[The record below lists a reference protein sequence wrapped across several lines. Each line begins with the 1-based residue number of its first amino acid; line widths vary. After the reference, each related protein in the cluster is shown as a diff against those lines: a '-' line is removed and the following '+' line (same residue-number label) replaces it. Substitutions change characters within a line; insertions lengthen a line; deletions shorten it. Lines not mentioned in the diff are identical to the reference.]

1 MKKSLLFSAVLAGLM
16 LGSCSSSDDIAG
28 NNTGF
33 NETGKGYINISLN
46 LPTQGK
52 NVSRA
57 ANDVTADGNADE
69 YKVNDAALL
78 LFAGANENDAV
89 FQGAYNL
96 DGLKKTDISANA
108 QISTQLTKVQEVSS
122 VSATGNI
129 YAFVLVNKGSNIIVV
144 DTDHTITVNG
154 TAFDG
159 KFSDFSQLQ
168 VNDAFAKDNLM
179 MTNVPVVTKPGT
191 AAFDDATVLAD
202 VTRSIFKTEAE
213 AKANP
218 AADVFVERVA
228 SKVTL
233 GMTGTGTSTET
244 LSADGA
250 TAKNFK
256 YTLEGWNLAN
266 VNKSSY
272 LVRQYDNSWN
282 SLTSDGSDFLTGADK
297 SAFTANPYRFA
308 GINLIKT
315 NVSSDPADNKYRTY
329 WGKDINYNTVDAPF
343 ASEPTVGDANLTLTK
358 DASTYCYE
366 NTFDVAHQDVRNTTC
381 AIVKMKI
388 TPDSYTGTGGTFYT
402 INGGKDVVY
411 SLASAKTKVGNQF
424 LAENTESSLKTKY
437 FSTISE
443 AGKITV
449 SDVEFSDKAG
459 AVTFNKLVLTFT
471 PSATG
476 GTATNADV
484 TDAAV
489 LTALANNIKVVEYKG
504 GYSYYNILIKHFGD
518 ELTPWNPSTKTSGL
532 SYPDHNKDANWLG
545 RYGVLRN
552 NWYDLDITD
561 VSRLGAATPE
571 ELDVKKD
578 PTPDDNLKSYISVK
592 INVLSW
598 AKRTQK
604 AILGQ

>member
-28 NNTGF
+28 SNTGF

-57 ANDVTADGNADE
+57 ANDVTADGVADE

-96 DGLKKTDISANA
+96 DGLKKNNIENNV
-108 QISTQLTKVQEVSS
+108 QISTQLTKVQEISS
-122 VSATGNI
+122 ISASGNI
-129 YAFVLVNKGSNIIVV
+129 YAFVLVNKGSNIVV
-144 DTDHTITVNG
+144 GPDHSITVNG
-154 TAFDG
+154 IPFTD
-159 KFSDFSQLQ
+159 KFSDFSQLK
-168 VNDAFAKDNLM
+168 VDGDFVKDNLM

-191 AAFDDATVLAD
+191 APFDNATVLAD
-202 VTRSIFKTEAE
+202 VTKSIFKTEAE

-233 GMTGTGTSTET
+233 GMTGSGTSTET

-250 TAKNFK
+250 TAKNFE
-256 YTLEGWNLAN
+256 YTLVGWNLAN

-272 LVRQYDNSWN
+272 LVRQYDNAWN
-282 SLTSDGSDFLTGADK
+282 NLTSNGADFLSGADK
-297 SAFTANPYRFA
+297 TAWTANQYRFA

-315 NVSSDPADNKYRTY
+315 NVSSDPAANKYRTY
-329 WGKDINYNTVDAPF
+329 WGKDINYDTDAPF
-343 ASEPTVGDANLTLTK
+343 ASDPTVGDANLTLGKNAT
-358 DASTYCYE
+358 TYCYE
-366 NTFDVAHQDVRNTTC
+366 NTFDVDHQNVCNTTT

-388 TPDSYTGTGGTFYT
+388 TPDSYTGGTTFYT

-411 SLASAKTKVGNQF
+411 SLENAKTKVGNQF

-437 FSTISE
+437 FSTVSE
-443 AGKITV
+443 DGKITV
-449 SDVEFSDKAG
+449 SDVDFSDNAG
-459 AVTFNKLVLTFT
+459 KVTFNKLVLTFT
-471 PSATG
+471 PTATG
-476 GTATNADV
+476 SAPTTADV
-484 TDAAV
+484 TDATV

-532 SYPDHNKDANWLG
+532 SYPDSNKDANWLG

-552 NWYDLDITD
+552 NWYDLDITG

>member
-28 NNTGF
+28 SNTGF

-57 ANDVTADGNADE
+57 ANDVTADGVAEE

-96 DGLKKTDISANA
+96 DGLKKNNIENNV
-108 QISTQLTKVQEVSS
+108 QISTQLTKVQEISS
-122 VSATGNI
+122 ISASGNI
-129 YAFVLVNKGSNIIVV
+129 YAFVLVNKGSNINVG
-144 DTDHTITVNG
+144 TDHTITVNSIPFTG
-154 TAFDG
+154 NFSAFSKLKVKG
-159 KFSDFSQLQ
+159 DF
-168 VNDAFAKDNLM
+168 VKDNLM

-202 VTRSIFKTEAE
+202 VTTSIFKTEAE

-233 GMTGTGTSTET
+233 GMTGSGTSTET

-250 TAKNFK
+250 TAKNFE
-256 YTLEGWNLAN
+256 YTLVGWNLAN

-272 LVRQYDNSWN
+272 LVRQYDNAWN
-282 SLTSDGSDFLTGADK
+282 NLTSNGADFLSGADK
-297 SAFTANPYRFA
+297 SAFDANPYRFA

-315 NVSSDPADNKYRTY
+315 NVSSDPAANKYRTY
-329 WGKDINYNTVDAPF
+329 WGKDINYDTDAPF
-343 ASEPTVGDANLTLTK
+343 ASDPTVGDANLTLGKNAT
-358 DASTYCYE
+358 TYCYE
-366 NTFDVAHQDVRNTTC
+366 NTFDVDHQNVCNTTT

-388 TPDSYTGTGGTFYT
+388 TPDSYTGGTTFYT

-411 SLASAKTKVGNQF
+411 SLENAKTKVGNQF

-437 FSTISE
+437 FSTVSE
-443 AGKITV
+443 DGKITV
-449 SDVEFSDKAG
+449 SDVDFSDNAG

-471 PSATG
+471 PTAG
-476 GTATNADV
+476 GTATTKDV

-489 LTALANNIKVVEYKG
+489 LTSLANNIKVVEYKG

-518 ELTPWNPSTKTSGL
+518 ELTPWNPSTKTSGI
-532 SYPDHNKDANWLG
+532 SYPTPNEANWLG

-552 NWYDLDITD
+552 NWYDLDITG
-561 VSRLGAATPE
+561 VSRLGAATPD

>member
-57 ANDVTADGNADE
+57 ANDDTADGVADE

-96 DGLKKTDISANA
+96 DGLKKTDISTNV
-108 QISTQLTKVQEVSS
+108 QISTQLTKVQEISS
-122 VSATGNI
+122 VSATGKI
-129 YAFVLVNKGSNIIVV
+129 YAFVLVNKGSNIVV
-144 DTDHTITVNG
+144 GPDHTITVKS
-154 TAFDG
+154 TAFNG
-159 KFSDFSQLQ
+159 KFSDFSQLK
-168 VNDAFAKDNLM
+168 VDGAFVKDNLM
-179 MTNVPVVTKPGT
+179 MTNVPVVTKPGST
-191 AAFDDATVLAD
+191 AFDDATVLTD
-202 VTRSIFKTEAE
+202 VTSSIFKTEAE

-282 SLTSDGSDFLTGADK
+282 SLKSDGSDFLTGAVK
-297 SAFTANPYRFA
+297 SAFDANPYRFA
-308 GINLIKT
+308 GINMIKT
-315 NVSSDPADNKYRTY
+315 NKSSDPAANKYRTY
-329 WGKDINYNTVDAPF
+329 WGKDINYTDEAPF
-343 ASEPTVGDANLTLTK
+343 ASEATVGDAALSLGK
-358 DASTYCYE
+358 DETTYCYE

-388 TPDSYTGTGGTFYT
+388 TPDSYTDGTFYT

-411 SLASAKTKVGNQF
+411 SLANAKTKVGNQF
-424 LAENTESSLKTKY
+424 LAENTESSLKTTY
-437 FSTISE
+437 FHTVTE
-443 AGKITV
+443 AGNITV
-449 SDVEFSDKAG
+449 SDVEFSDEAG
-459 AVTFNKLVLTFT
+459 AVKFNKLVLTFT
-471 PSATG
+471 PTAG
-476 GTATNADV
+476 GTATTADV

-518 ELTPWNPSTKTSGL
+518 ELTPWNPSTKTSGI
-532 SYPDHNKDANWLG
+532 SYPTPNEANWLG

-552 NWYDLDITD
+552 NWYDLDITG

>member
-1 MKKSLLFSAVLAGLM
+1 MKKTLLFSVALAGLM
-16 LGSCSSSDDIAG
+16 LGSCSSSDDLNGGG

-52 NVSRA
+52 NVVSRA
-57 ANDVTADGNADE
+57 ANDITADGDAKE
-69 YKVNDAALL
+69 YNVQDAALL
-78 LFAGANENDAV
+78 LFAGTNENDAV

-96 DGLKKTDISANA
+96 DGLKKTDIDANV
-108 QISTQLTKVQEVSS
+108 QISTQLTKVQEISS

-129 YAFVLVNKGSNIIVV
+129 YAFVLVNKGSNIVV
-144 DTDHTITVNG
+144 GTDHSITVNG
-154 TAFDG
+154 SAFNG
-159 KFSDFSQLQ
+159 KFSAFSQLK

-202 VTRSIFKTEAE
+202 VTTSIFKTEAE

-218 AADVFVERVA
+218 AADIFVERVA

-233 GMTGTGTSTET
+233 GQTGSGTSIET
-244 LSADGA
+244 LSADG
-250 TAKNFK
+250 TPAKNFK

-272 LVRQYDNSWN
+272 LVRQYDNSWKD
-282 SLTSDGSDFLTGADK
+282 LKSDGTDFLTGADK
-297 SAFTANPYRFA
+297 SAFDANPYRFA
-308 GINLIKT
+308 GIKLIKT
-315 NVSSDPADNKYRTY
+315 NVSSNPAANKYRTY
-329 WGKDINYNTVDAPF
+329 WGKDINYTNDAPF
-343 ASEPTVGDANLTLTK
+343 ASDATVGDADLTLGK

-366 NTFDVAHQDVRNTTC
+366 NTFDVAHQNVCNTTT

-388 TPDSYTGTGGTFYT
+388 TPDSYTDGTTFYT

-411 SLASAKTKVGNQF
+411 SLANAKTKVGNQF
-424 LAENTESSLKTKY
+424 LAENTESSLKTTY
-437 FSTISE
+437 FPSVTE

-449 SDVEFSDKAG
+449 SDVDFSDNAG
-459 AVTFNKLVLTFT
+459 KVTFNKLVLTFT
-471 PSATG
+471 PTAG
-476 GTATNADV
+476 GTATTHYV
-484 TDAAV
+484 TDAAI
-489 LTALANNIKVVEYKG
+489 LTALANNIKVVEYKD

-518 ELTPWNPSTKTSGL
+518 ELTPWNPSTKTSGI
-532 SYPDHNKDANWLG
+532 SYPSSNEANWLG

-552 NWYDLDITD
+552 NWYDLDITG

-571 ELDVKKD
+571 ELDVKND

-598 AKRTQK
+598 AKRTQG

>member
-1 MKKSLLFSAVLAGLM
+1 M
-16 LGSCSSSDDIAG
+16 LGSCSSSDDLNGGG

-57 ANDVTADGNADE
+57 ANDVTADGDVKE
-69 YKVNDAALL
+69 YNVKDAALL
-78 LFAGANENDAV
+78 LFAGANEKDAV

-96 DGLKKTDISANA
+96 DGLKKDISANA
-108 QISTQLTKVQEVSS
+108 QISTQLTKVQEISS
-122 VSATGNI
+122 ISAPGKI
-129 YAFVLVNKGSNIIVV
+129 YAFVLVNKGAKINVGI
-144 DTDHTITVNG
+144 DHTITVNG
-154 TAFDG
+154 TAFNG
-159 KFSDFSQLQ
+159 KFSDFSQLK
-168 VNDAFAKDNLM
+168 VDGAFAKDNLM

-202 VTRSIFKTEAE
+202 VTTSIFKTEAE

-233 GMTGTGTSTET
+233 GMTGSGTSTET
-244 LSADGA
+244 LSADGTA
-250 TAKNFK
+250 AKNFK

-272 LVRQYDNSWN
+272 LVRQYDNTWN
-282 SLTSDGSDFLTGADK
+282 NLTSDGLDFLTGADK
-297 SAFTANPYRFA
+297 SAFAANPYRFA

-315 NVSSDPADNKYRTY
+315 NVSSNPAANKYRTY
-329 WGKDINYNTVDAPF
+329 WGKDINYTNDAPF
-343 ASEPTVGDANLTLTK
+343 ASDATVGDADLTLGK
-358 DASTYCYE
+358 DATTYCYE
-366 NTFDVAHQDVRNTTC
+366 NTFDVAHQKVYNTTT

-388 TPDSYTGTGGTFYT
+388 TPDPSTGGTFYT

-411 SLASAKTKVGNQF
+411 SLANAKTKVGNQF
-424 LAENTESSLKTKY
+424 LAENTESFLKTTY
-437 FSTISE
+437 FHSVTE

-449 SDVEFSDKAG
+449 SDVDFSDNAG
-459 AVTFNKLVLTFT
+459 KVTFNKLVLTFT
-471 PSATG
+471 PTAG
-476 GTATNADV
+476 GTATTADV

-489 LTALANNIKVVEYKG
+489 LTALANNIKVVEYKD

-518 ELTPWNPSTKTSGL
+518 ELTPWNPSTKASGI
-532 SYPDHNKDANWLG
+532 SYPAPDEANWLG

-571 ELDVKKD
+571 ELDVKND

>member
-1 MKKSLLFSAVLAGLM
+1 M
-16 LGSCSSSDDIAG
+16 LGSCSSSDDLNGGG

-57 ANDVTADGNADE
+57 ANDVTADGDVKE
-69 YKVNDAALL
+69 YNVKDAALL

-96 DGLKKTDISANA
+96 DGLKKDISANA
-108 QISTQLTKVQEVSS
+108 QISTQLTKVQEISS
-122 VSATGNI
+122 ISAPGKI
-129 YAFVLVNKGSNIIVV
+129 YAFVLVNKGANINVGI
-144 DTDHTITVNG
+144 DHTITVNG
-154 TAFDG
+154 TAFNG
-159 KFSDFSQLQ
+159 KFSDFSQLK
-168 VNDAFAKDNLM
+168 VDGAFAKDNLM

-202 VTRSIFKTEAE
+202 VTTSIFKTEAE

-233 GMTGTGTSTET
+233 GMTGSGTSTET
-244 LSADGA
+244 LSADGTA
-250 TAKNFK
+250 AKNFK

-272 LVRQYDNSWN
+272 LVRQYDNTWN
-282 SLTSDGSDFLTGADK
+282 NLTSDGHDFLTGADK
-297 SAFTANPYRFA
+297 SAFAANPYRFA

-315 NVSSDPADNKYRTY
+315 NVSSNPAANKYRTY
-329 WGKDINYNTVDAPF
+329 WGKDINYTNDAPF
-343 ASEPTVGDANLTLTK
+343 ASDATVGDADLTLGK
-358 DASTYCYE
+358 DATTYCYE
-366 NTFDVAHQDVRNTTC
+366 NTFDVAHQKVYNTTT

-388 TPDSYTGTGGTFYT
+388 TPESYTGGTFYT

-411 SLASAKTKVGNQF
+411 SLANAKIKVGNQF
-424 LAENTESSLKTKY
+424 LAENTESFLKTTY
-437 FSTISE
+437 FPTVTE
-443 AGKITV
+443 AGKISV
-449 SDVEFSDKAG
+449 SDVAFSDEAG
-459 AVTFNKLVLTFT
+459 AVTFTKLVLTFT
-471 PSATG
+471 PDATG
-476 GTATNADV
+476 GTTSTADV
-484 TDAAV
+484 IDAAV

-518 ELTPWNPSTKTSGL
+518 ELAPWNPSTKTTGV
-532 SYPDHNKDANWLG
+532 SYPAPNEANWLG

-552 NWYDLDITD
+552 NWYDLDITG
-561 VSRLGAATPE
+561 VSRLGAATPD
-571 ELDVKKD
+571 ELDVKND

>member
-1 MKKSLLFSAVLAGLM
+1 M
-16 LGSCSSSDDIAG
+16 LGSCSSSDDLNGGG

-46 LPTQGK
+46 LPTQSK

-57 ANDVTADGNADE
+57 ANDVTADGDAKE
-69 YKVNDAALL
+69 YNVKDAALL

-96 DGLKKTDISANA
+96 DGLKKTDIDANV
-108 QISTQLTKVQEVSS
+108 QISTQLTKVQEISS
-122 VSATGNI
+122 ISAPGKI
-129 YAFVLVNKGSNIIVV
+129 YAFVLVNKGANINVGI
-144 DTDHTITVNG
+144 DHTITVNG
-154 TAFDG
+154 TAFNG
-159 KFSDFSQLQ
+159 KFSDFSQLK
-168 VNDAFAKDNLM
+168 VDGAFAKDNLM

-202 VTRSIFKTEAE
+202 VTTSIFKTEAE

-233 GMTGTGTSTET
+233 GMTGSGTSTET
-244 LSADGA
+244 LSADGTA
-250 TAKNFK
+250 AKNFK

-272 LVRQYDNSWN
+272 LVRQYDNTWN
-282 SLTSDGSDFLTGADK
+282 NLTSDGLDFLTGADK
-297 SAFTANPYRFA
+297 SAFAANPYRFA

-315 NVSSDPADNKYRTY
+315 NVSSNPAANKYRTY
-329 WGKDINYNTVDAPF
+329 WGKDINYTNDAPF
-343 ASEPTVGDANLTLTK
+343 ASDATVGDADLTLGK
-358 DASTYCYE
+358 DATTYCYE
-366 NTFDVAHQDVRNTTC
+366 NTFDVAHQKVYNTTT

-388 TPDSYTGTGGTFYT
+388 TPDPSTGGTFYT

-411 SLASAKTKVGNQF
+411 SLANAKTKVGNQF
-424 LAENTESSLKTKY
+424 LAEKTESFLKTTY
-437 FSTISE
+437 FPSVTE

-449 SDVEFSDKAG
+449 SDVDFSDNAG
-459 AVTFNKLVLTFT
+459 KVTFNKLVLTFT
-471 PSATG
+471 PTAGGAAT
-476 GTATNADV
+476 TYDV

-518 ELTPWNPSTKTSGL
+518 ELTPWNPSTKTSGI
-532 SYPDHNKDANWLG
+532 SYPSSNEANWLG

-552 NWYDLDITD
+552 NWYDLDITG

-571 ELDVKKD
+571 ELDVKND

-598 AKRTQK
+598 AKRTQG

>member
-57 ANDVTADGNADE
+57 ANDVTADGVADE

-96 DGLKKTDISANA
+96 DGLKKTDIDANV
-108 QISTQLTKVQEVSS
+108 QISTQLTKVQEISS

-129 YAFVLVNKGSNIIVV
+129 YAFVLVNKGSNIVV
-144 DTDHTITVNG
+144 GTDHTITVNG
-154 TAFDG
+154 TAFNG
-159 KFSDFSQLQ
+159 KFSDFSQLK
-168 VNDAFAKDNLM
+168 VDGVFAKDNLM
-179 MTNVPVVTKPGT
+179 MTNVPVVTKPGST
-191 AAFDDATVLAD
+191 AFDDATVLTD
-202 VTRSIFKTEAE
+202 VTSSIFKTEAE

-233 GMTGTGTSTET
+233 GMSGSGTSTET

-282 SLTSDGSDFLTGADK
+282 SLKSDGSDFLTGAVK
-297 SAFTANPYRFA
+297 SAFNANPYRFA

-343 ASEPTVGDANLTLTK
+343 ASDPTVGDADLTLGK
-358 DASTYCYE
+358 DKTTYCYE
-366 NTFDVAHQDVRNTTC
+366 NTFDVKHQDVRNTTT

-388 TPDSYTGTGGTFYT
+388 TPDSYAGTSGTFYT

-411 SLASAKTKVGNQF
+411 SLTTAKTKVGNQF
-424 LAENTESSLKTKY
+424 LAENTESSLKTTY
-437 FSTISE
+437 FPTVTE

-449 SDVEFSDKAG
+449 SDVEFSDEAG

-471 PSATG
+471 PTAG
-476 GTATNADV
+476 GTATPANV

-532 SYPDHNKDANWLG
+532 SYPDPNKDANWLG

-552 NWYDLDITD
+552 NWYDLDITG

-571 ELDVKKD
+571 ELDVKND

-598 AKRTQK
+598 AKRTQG

>member
-1 MKKSLLFSAVLAGLM
+1 M
-16 LGSCSSSDDIAG
+16 LGSCSSSDDLNGGG

-46 LPTQGK
+46 LPTQSK

-57 ANDVTADGNADE
+57 ANDVTADGDVKE
-69 YKVNDAALL
+69 YNVKDAALL

-96 DGLKKTDISANA
+96 DGLKKTDIDANV
-108 QISTQLTKVQEVSS
+108 QISTQLTKVQEISS
-122 VSATGNI
+122 ISAPGKI
-129 YAFVLVNKGSNIIVV
+129 YAFVLVNKGANINVGI
-144 DTDHTITVNG
+144 DHTITVNG
-154 TAFDG
+154 TAFNG
-159 KFSDFSQLQ
+159 KFSDFSQLK
-168 VNDAFAKDNLM
+168 VDGAFAKDNLM
-179 MTNVPVVTKPGT
+179 MTNVPVVTKPGK
-191 AAFDDATVLAD
+191 APFDDATVLAD
-202 VTRSIFKTEAE
+202 VTKSIFKTEAE

-233 GMTGTGTSTET
+233 GMTGSGTSTET
-244 LSADGA
+244 LSADGTA
-250 TAKNFK
+250 AKNFK

-272 LVRQYDNSWN
+272 LVRQYDNTWN
-282 SLTSDGSDFLTGADK
+282 NLTSDGLDFLTGADK
-297 SAFTANPYRFA
+297 SAFAANPYRFA

-315 NVSSDPADNKYRTY
+315 NVSSNPAANKYRTY
-329 WGKDINYNTVDAPF
+329 WGKDINYTNDAPF
-343 ASEPTVGDANLTLTK
+343 ASDATVGDADLTLGK
-358 DASTYCYE
+358 DATTYCYE
-366 NTFDVAHQDVRNTTC
+366 NTFDVAHQKVYNTTT

-388 TPDSYTGTGGTFYT
+388 TPDSYTGGTFYT

-411 SLASAKTKVGNQF
+411 SLANAKTKVGNQF
-424 LAENTESSLKTKY
+424 LAENTESFLKTTY
-437 FSTISE
+437 FPTVTE
-443 AGKITV
+443 AGKISV
-449 SDVEFSDKAG
+449 SNVEFSDEAG
-459 AVTFNKLVLTFT
+459 AVTFTKLVLTFT
-471 PSATG
+471 PTAG
-476 GTATNADV
+476 GTATTYDV

-518 ELTPWNPSTKTSGL
+518 ELTPWNPSTKTSGI
-532 SYPDHNKDANWLG
+532 SYPTPDEANWLG

-552 NWYDLDITD
+552 NWYDLDITG

-571 ELDVKKD
+571 ELDVKND

>member
-28 NNTGF
+28 SNTGF

-57 ANDVTADGNADE
+57 ANDVTADGVADE

-96 DGLKKTDISANA
+96 DGLKKTDINTNA
-108 QISTQLTKVQEVSS
+108 QISTQLTKVQEISS
-122 VSATGNI
+122 VSATGKI
-129 YAFVLVNKGSNIIVV
+129 YAFVLVNKGSNIVV
-144 DTDHTITVNG
+144 GTDHTITVNRIPF
-154 TAFDG
+154 TD
-159 KFSDFSQLQ
+159 KFSDFSQLKVDGAF
-168 VNDAFAKDNLM
+168 VNDNLM

-191 AAFDDATVLAD
+191 AAFDNATVLTD

-250 TAKNFK
+250 EAKNFN
-256 YTLEGWNLAN
+256 YSLEGWNLAN

-272 LVRQYDNSWN
+272 LVRQYDNAWN
-282 SLTSDGSDFLTGADK
+282 NLTSDGADFLSGADQT
-297 SAFTANPYRFA
+297 AWTANPYRFA

-315 NVSSDPADNKYRTY
+315 NVSSDPAANKYRTY
-329 WGKDINYNTVDAPF
+329 WGKDINYNTGDAPF
-343 ASEPTVGDANLTLTK
+343 ALDATVGDADLTLEK
-358 DASTYCYE
+358 DATTYCYE
-366 NTFDVAHQDVRNTTC
+366 NTFDVDHQKVCNTTT

-388 TPDSYTGTGGTFYT
+388 TPDSYTGGTTFYT

-411 SLASAKTKVGNQF
+411 SLANAKTKVGNQF

-437 FSTISE
+437 FSNVSE
-443 AGKITV
+443 DGKITV
-449 SDVEFSDKAG
+449 SDVDFSDNAG
-459 AVTFNKLVLTFT
+459 KVNFNKLVLTFT
-471 PSATG
+471 PTATG
-476 GTATNADV
+476 STPTTADV
-484 TDAAV
+484 TDATV

-532 SYPDHNKDANWLG
+532 SYPTPNEANWLG

-571 ELDVKKD
+571 ELDVKND

-598 AKRTQK
+598 AKRTQST
-604 AILGQ
+604 ILGK

>member
-1 MKKSLLFSAVLAGLM
+1 M
-16 LGSCSSSDDIAG
+16 LGSCSSSDDLNGGG

-57 ANDVTADGNADE
+57 ANDVTADGDVDE
-69 YKVNDAALL
+69 YNVKDAALL

-96 DGLKKTDISANA
+96 EGLKKDISANA
-108 QISTQLTKVQEVSS
+108 QISTQLTKVQEISS
-122 VSATGNI
+122 ISASGKI
-129 YAFVLVNKGSNIIVV
+129 YAFVLVNKGTKIIVG
-144 DTDHTITVNG
+144 TDHTITVNG
-154 TAFDG
+154 IAFSG
-159 KFSDFSQLQ
+159 KFSDFSKLK
-168 VNDAFAKDNLM
+168 VNGAFVKDNLM

-202 VTRSIFKTEAE
+202 VTTSIFKTEAE

-218 AADVFVERVA
+218 AADIFVERVA

-233 GMTGTGTSTET
+233 GQTGSGTSIET
-244 LSADGA
+244 LSADG
-250 TAKNFK
+250 TPAKNFK

-272 LVRQYDNSWN
+272 LVRQYDNSWKD
-282 SLTSDGSDFLTGADK
+282 LKSDGTDFLTGADK
-297 SAFTANPYRFA
+297 SAFDANPYRFA
-308 GINLIKT
+308 GIKLIKT
-315 NVSSDPADNKYRTY
+315 NVSSNPAANKYRTY
-329 WGKDINYNTVDAPF
+329 WGKDINYTNDAPF
-343 ASEPTVGDANLTLTK
+343 ASDATVGDADLTLGK

-366 NTFDVAHQDVRNTTC
+366 NTFDVAHQNVCNTTT

-388 TPDSYTGTGGTFYT
+388 TPDSYTDGTTFYT

-411 SLASAKTKVGNQF
+411 SLANAKTKVGNQF
-424 LAENTESSLKTKY
+424 LAENTESSLKTTY
-437 FSTISE
+437 FPSVTE

-449 SDVEFSDKAG
+449 SDVDFSDNAG
-459 AVTFNKLVLTFT
+459 KVTFNKLVLTFT
-471 PSATG
+471 PTAG
-476 GTATNADV
+476 GTATTHDV
-484 TDAAV
+484 TDAAI
-489 LTALANNIKVVEYKG
+489 LTALANNIKVVEYKD

-518 ELTPWNPSTKTSGL
+518 ELTPWNPSTKTSGI
-532 SYPDHNKDANWLG
+532 SYPSSNEANWLG

-552 NWYDLDITD
+552 NWYDLDITG

-571 ELDVKKD
+571 ELDVKND

-598 AKRTQK
+598 AKRTQG

>member
-28 NNTGF
+28 SNTGF

-57 ANDVTADGNADE
+57 ANDDTADGVADE

-89 FQGAYNL
+89 FQGAYDLN
-96 DGLKKTDISANA
+96 GFKKNDINNNV
-108 QISTQLTKVQEVSS
+108 QISTQLTKVQEISS
-122 VSATGNI
+122 ISASGNI
-129 YAFVLVNKGSNIIVV
+129 YAFVLVNKGSNFSVG
-144 DTDHTITVNG
+144 TDHTIKVNG
-154 TAFDG
+154 SSFTG
-159 KFSDFSQLQ
+159 NFSDFSKLE
-168 VNDAFAKDNLM
+168 VDGAFVKDNLM

-191 AAFDDATVLAD
+191 APFDNATVLAD
-202 VTRSIFKTEAE
+202 VTKSIFKTEAE

-218 AADVFVERVA
+218 AADIFVERVA

-233 GMTGTGTSTET
+233 GMTGSGTSTET

-272 LVRQYDNSWN
+272 LVRQYDNSWKD
-282 SLTSDGSDFLTGADK
+282 LKSDGYDFLTGADK
-297 SAFTANPYRFA
+297 SAFAANPYRFA

-315 NVSSDPADNKYRTY
+315 TVSSDPAANKYRTY
-329 WGKDINYNTVDAPF
+329 WGKDINYNTVEAPF
-343 ASEPTVGDANLTLTK
+343 ATDPTVGDEDLTLGK

-388 TPDSYTGTGGTFYT
+388 TPDSYSGTTFYI
-402 INGGKDVVY
+402 INGSKDVVY
-411 SLASAKTKVGNQF
+411 SLVSAKTKVGNQF

-437 FSTISE
+437 FSTVSE
-443 AGKITV
+443 DGKITV
-449 SDVEFSDKAG
+449 SDVDFSDNAG
-459 AVTFNKLVLTFT
+459 KVTFNKLVLTFT
-471 PSATG
+471 PTATG
-476 GTATNADV
+476 GTTSTADV

-489 LTALANNIKVVEYKG
+489 LTALANNIKVVEYKD

-518 ELTPWNPSTKTSGL
+518 ELTPWNPSTKTSGI
-532 SYPDHNKDANWLG
+532 SYPTPNEANWLG

-552 NWYDLDITD
+552 NWYDLDITG

>member
-57 ANDVTADGNADE
+57 ANDDTADGVADE

-96 DGLKKTDISANA
+96 DGLKKNAIDANE
-108 QISTQLTKVQEVSS
+108 QISTQLTKVQEISS

-129 YAFVLVNKGSNIIVV
+129 YAFVLVNKGSNIVV
-144 DTDHTITVNG
+144 GPDHSITVNG
-154 TAFDG
+154 IPFTD
-159 KFSDFSQLQ
+159 KFSAFSQLK
-168 VNDAFAKDNLM
+168 VGGAFDKDNLM
-179 MTNVPVVTKPGT
+179 MTNVPVVTKPGS
-191 AAFDDATVLAD
+191 AVFDDATVLAD
-202 VTRSIFKTEAE
+202 VTTSIFKTEAE

-218 AADVFVERVA
+218 AADIFVERVA

-233 GMTGTGTSTET
+233 GMTGSGTSTET
-244 LSADGA
+244 LSTDGA
-250 TAKNFK
+250 TAENFK

-272 LVRQYDNSWN
+272 LVRQYDNSWKD
-282 SLTSDGSDFLTGADK
+282 LKSDGYDFLTGADK
-297 SAFTANPYRFA
+297 SAFDANPYRFA

-315 NVSSDPADNKYRTY
+315 NVSSDPAANKYRTY
-329 WGKDINYNTVDAPF
+329 WGKDINYTDEAPF
-343 ASEPTVGDANLTLTK
+343 ATDPTVGDGDLTLGK

-366 NTFDVAHQDVRNTTC
+366 NTFDVAHQDVRNTTT

-388 TPDSYTGTGGTFYT
+388 TPDSYTGGTFYT

-411 SLASAKTKVGNQF
+411 SLAVAKTKVGNQF
-424 LAENTESSLKTKY
+424 LAEKTESFLKTTY
-437 FSTISE
+437 FPTVTE

-449 SDVEFSDKAG
+449 SDVDFSDNAG
-459 AVTFNKLVLTFT
+459 KVTFNKLVLTFT
-471 PSATG
+471 PTATG
-476 GTATNADV
+476 SAPTTADV
-484 TDAAV
+484 TDATV

-518 ELTPWNPSTKTSGL
+518 ELTPWNPSTKTSGI
-532 SYPDHNKDANWLG
+532 SYPTPNEANWLG

-552 NWYDLDITD
+552 NWYDLDITG
-561 VSRLGAATPE
+561 VSRLGAATPD

>member
-1 MKKSLLFSAVLAGLM
+1 M
-16 LGSCSSSDDIAG
+16 LGSCSSSDDLNGGG

-46 LPTQGK
+46 LPTQSK

-57 ANDVTADGNADE
+57 ANDVTADGDVKE
-69 YKVNDAALL
+69 YNVKDAALL
-78 LFAGANENDAV
+78 LFAGTTEKDAV

-96 DGLKKTDISANA
+96 DGLKKDISADA
-108 QISTQLTKVQEVSS
+108 QISTQLTKVQEISS
-122 VSATGNI
+122 ISAPGKI
-129 YAFVLVNKGSNIIVV
+129 YAFVLVNKGANINVGI
-144 DTDHTITVNG
+144 DHTITVNG
-154 TAFDG
+154 TAFNG
-159 KFSDFSQLQ
+159 KFSDFSQLK
-168 VNDAFAKDNLM
+168 VDGAFAKDNLM

-202 VTRSIFKTEAE
+202 VTTSIFKTEAE

-233 GMTGTGTSTET
+233 GMTGPGISTET
-244 LSADGA
+244 LSADGTA
-250 TAKNFK
+250 AKNFK

-272 LVRQYDNSWN
+272 LVRQYDNTWN
-282 SLTSDGSDFLTGADK
+282 NLKSDGLDFLTGADK
-297 SAFTANPYRFA
+297 SAFDANPYRFA

-315 NVSSDPADNKYRTY
+315 NVSSNPAANKYRTY
-329 WGKDINYNTVDAPF
+329 WGKDINYTNDAPF
-343 ASEPTVGDANLTLTK
+343 ASDATVGDADLTLGK
-358 DASTYCYE
+358 DATTYCYE
-366 NTFDVAHQDVRNTTC
+366 NTFDVAHQKVYNTTT

-388 TPDSYTGTGGTFYT
+388 TPDPSSTGGTFYT

-411 SLASAKTKVGNQF
+411 SLANAKTKVGNQF
-424 LAENTESSLKTKY
+424 LAENTESFLKTTY
-437 FSTISE
+437 FHTVTE

-449 SDVEFSDKAG
+449 SDVDFSDNAG
-459 AVTFNKLVLTFT
+459 KVTFNKLVLTFT
-471 PSATG
+471 PTAG
-476 GTATNADV
+476 GTATTAYV

-489 LTALANNIKVVEYKG
+489 LTALANNIKVVEYKD

-518 ELTPWNPSTKTSGL
+518 ELTPWNPSTKTSGI
-532 SYPDHNKDANWLG
+532 SYPTPDEANWLG

-571 ELDVKKD
+571 ELDVKND

>member
-28 NNTGF
+28 SNTGF

-57 ANDVTADGNADE
+57 ANDVTADGVADE

-96 DGLKKTDISANA
+96 DGLKKNNIENNV
-108 QISTQLTKVQEVSS
+108 QISTQLTKVQEISS
-122 VSATGNI
+122 ISASGNI
-129 YAFVLVNKGSNIIVV
+129 YAFVLVNKGSNINVG
-144 DTDHTITVNG
+144 TDHTITVNSIPFTG
-154 TAFDG
+154 NFSAFSKLKVKG
-159 KFSDFSQLQ
+159 DF
-168 VNDAFAKDNLM
+168 VKDNLM

-202 VTRSIFKTEAE
+202 VTTSIFKTEAE

-233 GMTGTGTSTET
+233 GMTGSGTSTET

-250 TAKNFK
+250 TAKNFE
-256 YTLEGWNLAN
+256 YTLVGWNLAN

-272 LVRQYDNSWN
+272 LVRQYDNAWN
-282 SLTSDGSDFLTGADK
+282 NLTSNGADFLSGADK
-297 SAFTANPYRFA
+297 SAFDANPYRFA

-315 NVSSDPADNKYRTY
+315 NVSSDPAANKYRTY
-329 WGKDINYNTVDAPF
+329 WGKDINYDTDAPF
-343 ASEPTVGDANLTLTK
+343 ASDPTVGDANLTLGKNAT
-358 DASTYCYE
+358 TYCYE
-366 NTFDVAHQDVRNTTC
+366 NTFDVDHQNVCNTTT

-388 TPDSYTGTGGTFYT
+388 TPDSYTGGTTFYT

-411 SLASAKTKVGNQF
+411 SLANAKTKVGNQF

-437 FSTISE
+437 FSTVSE
-443 AGKITV
+443 DGKITV
-449 SDVEFSDKAG
+449 SDVDFSDNAG
-459 AVTFNKLVLTFT
+459 KVNFNKLVLTFT
-471 PSATG
+471 PTATG
-476 GTATNADV
+476 STPTTADV
-484 TDAAV
+484 TDATV
-489 LTALANNIKVVEYKG
+489 LTALANNIKVIEYKG

-532 SYPDHNKDANWLG
+532 SYPTPNEANWLG

-552 NWYDLDITD
+552 NWYDLDITG
-561 VSRLGAATPE
+561 VSRLGAATPD

>member
-1 MKKSLLFSAVLAGLM
+1 MKKTLLFSVALAGLM
-16 LGSCSSSDDIAG
+16 LGSCSSSDDLNGGG

-46 LPTQGK
+46 LPTQSK

-57 ANDVTADGNADE
+57 ANDVTADGDAKE
-69 YKVNDAALL
+69 YNVEDAALL
-78 LFAGANENDAV
+78 LFAGENENDAV

-96 DGLKKTDISANA
+96 DGLKKTDIDANV
-108 QISTQLTKVQEVSS
+108 QISTQLTKVQEISS
-122 VSATGNI
+122 ISAPGKI
-129 YAFVLVNKGSNIIVV
+129 YAFVLVNKGANINV
-144 DTDHTITVNG
+144 DIDHTITVNG
-154 TAFDG
+154 TAFNG
-159 KFSDFSQLQ
+159 KFSDFSQLK
-168 VNDAFAKDNLM
+168 VDGAFAKDNLM

-202 VTRSIFKTEAE
+202 VTTSIFKTEAE

-233 GMTGTGTSTET
+233 GMTGSGTSTET
-244 LSADGA
+244 LSADGTA
-250 TAKNFK
+250 AKNFK

-272 LVRQYDNSWN
+272 LVRQYDNTWN
-282 SLTSDGSDFLTGADK
+282 NLTSDGLDFLTGADK
-297 SAFTANPYRFA
+297 SAFAANPYRFA

-315 NVSSDPADNKYRTY
+315 NVSSNPAANKYRTY
-329 WGKDINYNTVDAPF
+329 WGKDINYTNDAPF
-343 ASEPTVGDANLTLTK
+343 ASDATVGDADLTLGK
-358 DASTYCYE
+358 DATTYCYE
-366 NTFDVAHQDVRNTTC
+366 NTFDVAHQKVYNTTT

-388 TPDSYTGTGGTFYT
+388 TPDPSTGGTFYT

-411 SLASAKTKVGNQF
+411 SLANAKTKVGNQF
-424 LAENTESSLKTKY
+424 LAENTESFLKTTY
-437 FSTISE
+437 FPSVTE

-449 SDVEFSDKAG
+449 SDVDFSDNAG
-459 AVTFNKLVLTFT
+459 KVTFNKLVLTFT
-471 PSATG
+471 PTAGGAAT
-476 GTATNADV
+476 TYDV

-518 ELTPWNPSTKTSGL
+518 ELTPWNPSTKTSGI
-532 SYPDHNKDANWLG
+532 SYPTPDEANWLG

-552 NWYDLDITD
+552 NWYDLDITG

-571 ELDVKKD
+571 ELDVKND

>member
-28 NNTGF
+28 SNTGF

-57 ANDVTADGNADE
+57 ANDVTADGDVKE

-96 DGLKKTDISANA
+96 DGLKKTDINTNV
-108 QISTQLTKVQEVSS
+108 QISTQLTKVQEISS

-129 YAFVLVNKGSNIIVV
+129 YAFVLVNKGSNIVV
-144 DTDHTITVNG
+144 GTDHTITVNG
-154 TAFDG
+154 TAFNG
-159 KFSDFSQLQ
+159 KFSDFSQLKVDGAF
-168 VNDAFAKDNLM
+168 VNDNLM

-191 AAFDDATVLAD
+191 AAFDNATVLTD

-250 TAKNFK
+250 TAMNFN
-256 YTLEGWNLAN
+256 YSLEGWNLAN

-272 LVRQYDNSWN
+272 LVRQYDNAWN
-282 SLTSDGSDFLTGADK
+282 NLTSDGADFLSGADK
-297 SAFTANPYRFA
+297 TAWTANPYRFA

-315 NVSSDPADNKYRTY
+315 NVSSDPAANKYRTY

-343 ASEPTVGDANLTLTK
+343 ASDATVGDADLTLGK
-358 DASTYCYE
+358 DATTYCYE
-366 NTFDVAHQDVRNTTC
+366 NTFDVDHQNVRNTTT

-388 TPDSYTGTGGTFYT
+388 TPDSYTDGTFYT

-411 SLASAKTKVGNQF
+411 SLANAKTKVGNLF
-424 LAENTESSLKTKY
+424 LAENTESSLKATY
-437 FSTISE
+437 FPTVTE

-449 SDVEFSDKAG
+449 SDVEFSDEAG
-459 AVTFNKLVLTFT
+459 AVTFAKLVLTFT
-471 PSATG
+471 PTAG
-476 GTATNADV
+476 GTPTTADV
-484 TDAAV
+484 TDATV

-504 GYSYYNILIKHFGD
+504 GYSYYSILIKHFGD
-518 ELTPWNPSTKTSGL
+518 ELTPWNPSTKTTGI
-532 SYPDHNKDANWLG
+532 SYPTPNEANWLG

-571 ELDVKKD
+571 ELDVKND

-598 AKRTQK
+598 AKRTQST
-604 AILGQ
+604 ILGK

>member
-1 MKKSLLFSAVLAGLM
+1 MKKTLLFSVALAGLM
-16 LGSCSSSDDIAG
+16 LGSCSSSDDLNGGG

-46 LPTQGK
+46 LPTQSK

-57 ANDVTADGNADE
+57 ANDVTADGDVKE
-69 YKVNDAALL
+69 YNVKDAALL

-96 DGLKKTDISANA
+96 DGLKKTDIDANV
-108 QISTQLTKVQEVSS
+108 QISTQLTKVQEISS
-122 VSATGNI
+122 ISAPGKI
-129 YAFVLVNKGSNIIVV
+129 YAFVLVNKGANINVGI
-144 DTDHTITVNG
+144 DHTITVNG
-154 TAFDG
+154 TAFNG
-159 KFSDFSQLQ
+159 KFSDFSQLK
-168 VNDAFAKDNLM
+168 VDGAFAKDNLM
-179 MTNVPVVTKPGT
+179 MTNVPVVTKPGK
-191 AAFDDATVLAD
+191 APFDDATVLAD
-202 VTRSIFKTEAE
+202 VTKSIFKTEAE

-233 GMTGTGTSTET
+233 GMTGSGTSTET
-244 LSADGA
+244 LSADGTA
-250 TAKNFK
+250 AKNFK

-272 LVRQYDNSWN
+272 LVRQYDNTWN
-282 SLTSDGSDFLTGADK
+282 NLTSDGLDFLTGADK
-297 SAFTANPYRFA
+297 SAFAANPYRFA

-315 NVSSDPADNKYRTY
+315 NVSSNPAANKYRTY
-329 WGKDINYNTVDAPF
+329 WGKDINYTNDAPF
-343 ASEPTVGDANLTLTK
+343 ASDATVGDADLTLGK
-358 DASTYCYE
+358 DATTYCYE
-366 NTFDVAHQDVRNTTC
+366 NTFDVAHQKVYNTTT

-388 TPDSYTGTGGTFYT
+388 TPDSYTGGTFYT

-411 SLASAKTKVGNQF
+411 SLANAKTKVGNQF
-424 LAENTESSLKTKY
+424 LAENTESFLKTTY
-437 FSTISE
+437 FPTVTE
-443 AGKITV
+443 AGKISV
-449 SDVEFSDKAG
+449 SNVEFSDEAG
-459 AVTFNKLVLTFT
+459 AVTFTKLVLTFT
-471 PSATG
+471 PTAGGAAT
-476 GTATNADV
+476 TYDV

-518 ELTPWNPSTKTSGL
+518 ELTPWNPSTKTSGI
-532 SYPDHNKDANWLG
+532 SYPTPDEANWLG

-552 NWYDLDITD
+552 NWYDLDITG

-571 ELDVKKD
+571 ELDVKND

>member
-1 MKKSLLFSAVLAGLM
+1 M
-16 LGSCSSSDDIAG
+16 LGSCSSSDDLNGGG

-57 ANDVTADGNADE
+57 ANDVTADGDVKE
-69 YKVNDAALL
+69 YNVKDAALL

-96 DGLKKTDISANA
+96 DGLKKDISANA
-108 QISTQLTKVQEVSS
+108 QISTQLTKVQEISS
-122 VSATGNI
+122 ISAPGKI
-129 YAFVLVNKGSNIIVV
+129 YAFVLVNKGANINV

-154 TAFDG
+154 TVFNG
-159 KFSDFSQLQ
+159 KFSDFSQLK
-168 VNDAFAKDNLM
+168 VDGAFAKDNLM

-202 VTRSIFKTEAE
+202 VTTSIFKTEAE

-233 GMTGTGTSTET
+233 GMTGSGTSTET
-244 LSADGA
+244 LSADGTA
-250 TAKNFK
+250 AKNFK

-272 LVRQYDNSWN
+272 LVRQYDNTWN
-282 SLTSDGSDFLTGADK
+282 NLTSDGLDFLTGADK
-297 SAFTANPYRFA
+297 SAFAANPYRFA

-315 NVSSDPADNKYRTY
+315 NVSSNPAANKYRTY
-329 WGKDINYNTVDAPF
+329 WGKDINYTNDAPF
-343 ASEPTVGDANLTLTK
+343 ASDATVGDADLTLGK
-358 DASTYCYE
+358 DATTYCYE
-366 NTFDVAHQDVRNTTC
+366 NTFDVAHQKVYNTTT

-388 TPDSYTGTGGTFYT
+388 TPESYTGGTFYT

-411 SLASAKTKVGNQF
+411 SLANAKTKVGNQF
-424 LAENTESSLKTKY
+424 LAENTESFLKATY
-437 FSTISE
+437 FHTVTE

-449 SDVEFSDKAG
+449 SDVDFSDKAG
-459 AVTFNKLVLTFT
+459 AVTFAKLVLTFT
-471 PSATG
+471 PTAG
-476 GTATNADV
+476 GTPTTADV
-484 TDAAV
+484 TDATV

-518 ELTPWNPSTKTSGL
+518 ELTPWNPSTKTSGI
-532 SYPDHNKDANWLG
+532 SYPTPNEANWLG

-571 ELDVKKD
+571 ELDVKND

-598 AKRTQK
+598 AKRTQS

>member
-1 MKKSLLFSAVLAGLM
+1 M
-16 LGSCSSSDDIAG
+16 LGSCSSSDDLNGGG

-57 ANDVTADGNADE
+57 ANDVTADGDVDE
-69 YKVNDAALL
+69 YNVKDAALL
-78 LFAGANENDAV
+78 LFAGENENEAV

-96 DGLKKTDISANA
+96 DGLKKDISANK
-108 QISTQLTKVQEVSS
+108 QISTQLTKVQEISS
-122 VSATGNI
+122 ISASGKI
-129 YAFVLVNKGSNIIVV
+129 YAFVLVNKGANINVGI
-144 DTDHTITVNG
+144 DHTITVNG
-154 TAFDG
+154 IAFNG
-159 KFSDFSQLQ
+159 KFSDFSQLK
-168 VNDAFAKDNLM
+168 VDGAFAKDNLM

-202 VTRSIFKTEAE
+202 VTTSIFKTEAE

-233 GMTGTGTSTET
+233 GQTGSGTSIET
-244 LSADGA
+244 LSADG
-250 TAKNFK
+250 TPAKNFK

-272 LVRQYDNSWN
+272 LVRQYDNSWKD
-282 SLTSDGSDFLTGADK
+282 LKSDGTDFLTGADK
-297 SAFTANPYRFA
+297 SAFDANPYRFA
-308 GINLIKT
+308 GIKLIKT
-315 NVSSDPADNKYRTY
+315 NVSSNPAANKYRTY
-329 WGKDINYNTVDAPF
+329 WGKDINYTNDAPF
-343 ASEPTVGDANLTLTK
+343 ASDATVGDADLTLKK

-366 NTFDVAHQDVRNTTC
+366 NTFDVAHQNVCNTTT

-388 TPDSYTGTGGTFYT
+388 TPDSYTDGTTFYT

-411 SLASAKTKVGNQF
+411 SLANAKTKVGNQF
-424 LAENTESSLKTKY
+424 LAENTESSLKATY
-437 FSTISE
+437 FPSVTE
-443 AGKITV
+443 AGKIKV

-459 AVTFNKLVLTFT
+459 AVTFTKLVLTFT
-471 PSATG
+471 PTAG
-476 GTATNADV
+476 GTATTANV
-484 TDAAV
+484 DAAV
-489 LTALANNIKVVEYKG
+489 LTALANNIKVVEYKD

-518 ELTPWNPSTKTSGL
+518 ELTPWNPSTKTSGI
-532 SYPDHNKDANWLG
+532 SYPSSNEANWLG

-552 NWYDLDITD
+552 NWYDLDITG

-571 ELDVKKD
+571 ELDVKND

-598 AKRTQK
+598 AKRTQG

>member
-96 DGLKKTDISANA
+96 DGLKKNAIDANA
-108 QISTQLTKVQEVSS
+108 QISTQLTKVQEISS

-129 YAFVLVNKGSNIIVV
+129 YAFVLVNKGSNIVV
-144 DTDHTITVNG
+144 GPDHSITVNG
-154 TAFDG
+154 IPFTD
-159 KFSDFSQLQ
+159 KFSDFSQLK
-168 VNDAFAKDNLM
+168 VDGDFVKDNLM

-191 AAFDDATVLAD
+191 APFDNATVLAD
-202 VTRSIFKTEAE
+202 VTKSIFKTEAE

-233 GMTGTGTSTET
+233 GMTGSGTSTET

-272 LVRQYDNSWN
+272 LVRQYDNTWN
-282 SLTSDGSDFLTGADK
+282 NLTSDGRDFLSGADK
-297 SAFTANPYRFA
+297 SAFDANPYRFA

-315 NVSSDPADNKYRTY
+315 NVSSDPAANKYRTY
-329 WGKDINYNTVDAPF
+329 WGKDINYDTDAPF
-343 ASEPTVGDANLTLTK
+343 ASDPTVGDANLTLGKNAT
-358 DASTYCYE
+358 TYCYE
-366 NTFDVAHQDVRNTTC
+366 NTFDVDHQNVCNTTT

-388 TPDSYTGTGGTFYT
+388 TPDSYTGGTTFYT

-411 SLASAKTKVGNQF
+411 SLENAKTKVGNQF
-424 LAENTESSLKTKY
+424 LGENTESSLKTTY
-437 FSTISE
+437 FPAVTE

-471 PSATG
+471 PTAG
-476 GTATNADV
+476 GTATTKDV

-489 LTALANNIKVVEYKG
+489 LTSLANNIKVVEYKG

-532 SYPDHNKDANWLG
+532 SYPTPNEANWLG

-552 NWYDLDITD
+552 NWYDLDITG

>member
-96 DGLKKTDISANA
+96 DGLKKTDIDANV
-108 QISTQLTKVQEVSS
+108 QISTQLTKVQEISS

-129 YAFVLVNKGSNIIVV
+129 YAFVLVNKGSNIGVG
-144 DTDHTITVNG
+144 TDHTITVNG
-154 TAFDG
+154 AAFIG
-159 KFSDFSQLQ
+159 KFSDFSKLK
-168 VNDAFAKDNLM
+168 VNGAFAKDNLM
-179 MTNVPVVTKPGT
+179 MTNVPVVTKPGST
-191 AAFDDATVLAD
+191 AFDDATVLTD
-202 VTRSIFKTEAE
+202 VTSSIFKTEAE

-233 GMTGTGTSTET
+233 GMTGSGTSTET

-250 TAKNFK
+250 TAAKFK
-256 YTLEGWNLAN
+256 YELNGWNLAN

-272 LVRQYDNSWN
+272 LVRQYDNSWKD
-282 SLTSDGSDFLTGADK
+282 LKSDGKDFLTGADK
-297 SAFTANPYRFA
+297 SAFGANPYRFA
-308 GINLIKT
+308 GIKLIKT
-315 NVSSDPADNKYRTY
+315 NVSSDPAANKYRTY
-329 WGKDINYNTVDAPF
+329 WGKDINYTDEAPF
-343 ASEPTVGDANLTLTK
+343 ASEATVGDAALSLGK
-358 DASTYCYE
+358 DETTYCYE

-388 TPDSYTGTGGTFYT
+388 TPDSYTDGTFYT

-411 SLASAKTKVGNQF
+411 SLANAKTKVGNQF
-424 LAENTESSLKTKY
+424 LAENTESSLKTTY
-437 FSTISE
+437 FHTVTE
-443 AGKITV
+443 AGNITV
-449 SDVEFSDKAG
+449 SDVEFSDEAG
-459 AVTFNKLVLTFT
+459 AVKFNKLVLTFT
-471 PSATG
+471 PTAG
-476 GTATNADV
+476 GTATTADV

-518 ELTPWNPSTKTSGL
+518 ELTPWNPSTKTSGI
-532 SYPDHNKDANWLG
+532 SYPTPNEANWLG

-552 NWYDLDITD
+552 NWYDLDITG

>member
-57 ANDVTADGNADE
+57 ANDVTADGDVKE
-69 YKVNDAALL
+69 YNVQDAALL

-96 DGLKKTDISANA
+96 DGLKKDISVNA
-108 QISTQLTKVQEVSS
+108 QISTQLTKVQEISS

-129 YAFVLVNKGSNIIVV
+129 YAFVLVNKGSNIVV
-144 DTDHTITVNG
+144 GTDHTITVNG
-154 TAFDG
+154 TAFNG
-159 KFSDFSQLQ
+159 KFSDFSQLKVDGAF
-168 VNDAFAKDNLM
+168 VNDNLM

-202 VTRSIFKTEAE
+202 VTASIFKTKAEAE
-213 AKANP
+213 ANP

-233 GMTGTGTSTET
+233 GMTGSGTSTET

-250 TAKNFK
+250 TAANFK
-256 YTLEGWNLAN
+256 YELKGWNLAN

-272 LVRQYDNSWN
+272 LVRQYDNSWKN
-282 SLTSDGSDFLTGADK
+282 LKSDGSDFLTGADK
-297 SAFTANPYRFA
+297 SAFDANPYRFA

-315 NVSSDPADNKYRTY
+315 NVSSDPAANKYRTY
-329 WGKDINYNTVDAPF
+329 WGKDINYTDEAPF
-343 ASEPTVGDANLTLTK
+343 ATDPTVGDGDLTLGK

-366 NTFDVAHQDVRNTTC
+366 NTFDVAHQDVRNTTT

-388 TPDSYTGTGGTFYT
+388 TPDSYTDGTFYT

-411 SLASAKTKVGNQF
+411 SLANAKTKVGNQF
-424 LAENTESSLKTKY
+424 LAENTESSLKTTY
-437 FSTISE
+437 FPTVSE

-459 AVTFNKLVLTFT
+459 AVTFTKLVLTFT
-471 PSATG
+471 PNAG
-476 GTATNADV
+476 GTATTANV
-484 TDAAV
+484 TDATV

-532 SYPDHNKDANWLG
+532 SYPDSNKDANWLG

-552 NWYDLDITD
+552 NWYDLDITG
-561 VSRLGAATPE
+561 VSRLGAATPD

>member
-57 ANDVTADGNADE
+57 ANDVTADGVADE

-78 LFAGANENDAV
+78 LFAGANENNAV

-96 DGLKKTDISANA
+96 DGLKKTDIDANV
-108 QISTQLTKVQEVSS
+108 QISTQLTKVQEISS

-129 YAFVLVNKGSNIIVV
+129 YAFVLVNKGSNIVV
-144 DTDHTITVNG
+144 NTDHTITVNR
-154 TAFDG
+154 TPFTG
-159 KFSDFSQLQ
+159 KFSDFSQLKVDGAF
-168 VNDAFAKDNLM
+168 VNDNLM

-191 AAFDDATVLAD
+191 AVFDDATVLAD
-202 VTRSIFKTEAE
+202 VTKSIFKTEAE

-250 TAKNFK
+250 TAEKFK

-282 SLTSDGSDFLTGADK
+282 SLASNGHDFLTGADK
-297 SAFTANPYRFA
+297 SAFDANPYRFA

-315 NVSSDPADNKYRTY
+315 KVSSDPAANKYRTY
-329 WGKDINYNTVDAPF
+329 WGKDINYDTNAPF
-343 ASEPTVGDANLTLTK
+343 ASDPTVGDANLTLGNNAT
-358 DASTYCYE
+358 TYCYE
-366 NTFDVAHQDVRNTTC
+366 NTFDVDHQNVCNTTT

-388 TPDSYTGTGGTFYT
+388 TPDSYTGTGGTFYI

-411 SLASAKTKVGNQF
+411 SLANAKTKVGNQF

-437 FSTISE
+437 FSEISE
-443 AGKITV
+443 AGKISV
-449 SDVEFSDKAG
+449 SNVEFSDKAG
-459 AVTFNKLVLTFT
+459 AVTFTKLVLTFT
-471 PSATG
+471 PDAGGSAT
-476 GTATNADV
+476 TKEETNP
-484 TDAAV
+484 TV
-489 LTALANNIKVVEYKG
+489 LAALANNIKVVEYKG

-518 ELTPWNPSTKTSGL
+518 ELTPWNPSTKTSGI
-532 SYPDHNKDANWLG
+532 SYPTPNEANWLG

-552 NWYDLDITD
+552 NWYDLDITG

>member
-1 MKKSLLFSAVLAGLM
+1 MKKTLLFSVALAGLM
-16 LGSCSSSDDIAG
+16 LGSCSSSDDLNGGG

-57 ANDVTADGNADE
+57 ANDVTADGDVDE
-69 YKVNDAALL
+69 YNVKDAALL
-78 LFAGANENDAV
+78 LFAGSNENDAV

-96 DGLKKTDISANA
+96 EGLKKDISANA
-108 QISTQLTKVQEVSS
+108 QISTQLTKVQEISS
-122 VSATGNI
+122 ISASGKI
-129 YAFVLVNKGSNIIVV
+129 YAFVLVNKGTKIIVG
-144 DTDHTITVNG
+144 TDHTITVNG
-154 TAFDG
+154 TAFSG
-159 KFSDFSQLQ
+159 NFSDFSKLE
-168 VNDAFAKDNLM
+168 VNGAFVKDNLM

-202 VTRSIFKTEAE
+202 VTTSIFKTEAE

-218 AADVFVERVA
+218 AADIFVERVA

-233 GMTGTGTSTET
+233 GQTGSGTSIET
-244 LSADGA
+244 LSADG
-250 TAKNFK
+250 TPAKNFK

-272 LVRQYDNSWN
+272 LVRQYDNSWKD
-282 SLTSDGSDFLTGADK
+282 LKSDGTDFLTGAEK
-297 SAFTANPYRFA
+297 SAFDANPYRFA
-308 GINLIKT
+308 GIKLIKT
-315 NVSSDPADNKYRTY
+315 NESSNPAANKYRTY
-329 WGKDINYNTVDAPF
+329 WGKDINYTNDAPF
-343 ASEPTVGDANLTLTK
+343 ASDAIVGDADLTLEK

-366 NTFDVAHQDVRNTTC
+366 NTFDVAHQNVCNTTT

-388 TPDSYTGTGGTFYT
+388 TPDSYTDGTTFYT

-411 SLASAKTKVGNQF
+411 SLANAKTKVGNQF

-437 FSTISE
+437 FSTVTE
-443 AGKITV
+443 AGKIKV

-459 AVTFNKLVLTFT
+459 AVTFTKLVLTFT
-471 PSATG
+471 PTATG
-476 GTATNADV
+476 SAPKTVNV

-489 LTALANNIKVVEYKG
+489 LTALANNIKVVEYKD

-518 ELTPWNPSTKTSGL
+518 ELTPWNPSTKTSGI
-532 SYPDHNKDANWLG
+532 SYPSSNEANWLG

-552 NWYDLDITD
+552 NWYDLDITG

-571 ELDVKKD
+571 ELDVKND

-598 AKRTQK
+598 AKRTQG

>member
-28 NNTGF
+28 SNTGF

-57 ANDVTADGNADE
+57 ANDVTADGDVKE
-69 YKVNDAALL
+69 YNVKDAALL

-96 DGLKKTDISANA
+96 DGLKKDISANA
-108 QISTQLTKVQEVSS
+108 QISTQLTKVQEISS
-122 VSATGNI
+122 ISASGKI
-129 YAFVLVNKGSNIIVV
+129 YAFVLVNKGAKINV

-154 TAFDG
+154 TPFNG
-159 KFSDFSQLQ
+159 KFSDFSQLK
-168 VNDAFAKDNLM
+168 VDGAFAKDNLM

-191 AAFDDATVLAD
+191 APFDNATVLAD
-202 VTRSIFKTEAE
+202 VTTSIFKTEAE

-218 AADVFVERVA
+218 AADIFVERVA

-233 GMTGTGTSTET
+233 GQSGSGTSTET

-272 LVRQYDNSWN
+272 LVRQYDNAWN
-282 SLTSDGSDFLTGADK
+282 NLTSNGADFLSGADK
-297 SAFTANPYRFA
+297 TAWTANQYRFA

-315 NVSSDPADNKYRTY
+315 NVSSDPAANKYRTY
-329 WGKDINYNTVDAPF
+329 WGKDINYTDEAPF
-343 ASEPTVGDANLTLTK
+343 DTDPTVGDGDLTLGK

-366 NTFDVAHQDVRNTTC
+366 NTFDVAHQDVRNTTT

-388 TPDSYTGTGGTFYT
+388 TPDSYTGGTFYT

-411 SLASAKTKVGNQF
+411 SLANAKTKVGNQF
-424 LAENTESSLKTKY
+424 LAENTESSLKATY
-437 FSTISE
+437 FHTVTE

-449 SDVEFSDKAG
+449 SDVDFSDKAG
-459 AVTFNKLVLTFT
+459 AVTFAKLVLTFT
-471 PSATG
+471 PTAG
-476 GTATNADV
+476 GTATTADV

-518 ELTPWNPSTKTSGL
+518 ELTPWNPSTKTSGI
-532 SYPDHNKDANWLG
+532 SYPTPNEANWLG

-571 ELDVKKD
+571 ELDVKND

>member
-28 NNTGF
+28 SNTGF

-57 ANDVTADGNADE
+57 ANDDTADGVADE

-96 DGLKKTDISANA
+96 DGLKKTDIDANV
-108 QISTQLTKVQEVSS
+108 QISTQLTKVQEISS
-122 VSATGNI
+122 ISASGNI
-129 YAFVLVNKGSNIIVV
+129 YAFVLVNKGSNINVG
-144 DTDHTITVNG
+144 TDHTITVNG
-154 TAFDG
+154 SPFTGNFSAFSKLEVKG
-159 KFSDFSQLQ
+159 DF
-168 VNDAFAKDNLM
+168 VKDNLM

-202 VTRSIFKTEAE
+202 VTSSIFKTEAE

-233 GMTGTGTSTET
+233 GMTGSGTSTET

-250 TAKNFK
+250 TAENFK
-256 YTLEGWNLAN
+256 YALEGWNLAN

-272 LVRQYDNSWN
+272 LVRQYDNTWN
-282 SLTSDGSDFLTGADK
+282 NLTSDGSDFLTGADK
-297 SAFTANPYRFA
+297 SAFDANPYRFA
-308 GINLIKT
+308 GIKLIKT
-315 NVSSDPADNKYRTY
+315 NVSSDPAANKYRTY
-329 WGKDINYNTVDAPF
+329 WGKDINYDTDAPF
-343 ASEPTVGDANLTLTK
+343 ASDPTVGDANLTLGKNAT
-358 DASTYCYE
+358 TYCYE
-366 NTFDVAHQDVRNTTC
+366 NTFDVNHQNVCNTTT

-388 TPDSYTGTGGTFYT
+388 IPDSYTDGTFYT

-411 SLASAKTKVGNQF
+411 SLANARTKVGNQF
-424 LAENTESSLKTKY
+424 LGENTESSLKTTY
-437 FSTISE
+437 FPAVTE

-471 PSATG
+471 PTAG
-476 GTATNADV
+476 GTATTKDV

-489 LTALANNIKVVEYKG
+489 LTSLANNIKVVEYKG

-532 SYPDHNKDANWLG
+532 SYPTPNEANWLG

-552 NWYDLDITD
+552 NWYDLDITG

>member
-16 LGSCSSSDDIAG
+16 LGSCSSSDDITG
-28 NNTGF
+28 SNTGF

-57 ANDVTADGNADE
+57 ANDVTADGDVKE
-69 YKVNDAALL
+69 YNVKDAALL

-96 DGLKKTDISANA
+96 EGLKKDIKADA
-108 QISTQLTKVQEVSS
+108 QISTQLTKVQEISS
-122 VSATGNI
+122 ISASGNI
-129 YAFVLVNKGSNIIVV
+129 YAFVLVNKGSNIIVE
-144 DTDHTITVNG
+144 TDHTIKVNG
-154 TAFDG
+154 TQFNG
-159 KFSDFSQLQ
+159 KFSDFSKLK
-168 VNDAFAKDNLM
+168 VNGAFVKDNLM

-191 AAFDDATVLAD
+191 ASFDNATVLAD
-202 VTRSIFKTEAE
+202 VTTSIFKTEAE

-218 AADVFVERVA
+218 AADIFVERVA

-233 GMTGTGTSTET
+233 RQSGSGTSTET

-250 TAKNFK
+250 TAENFK

-272 LVRQYDNSWN
+272 LVRQYDNSWKN
-282 SLTSDGSDFLTGADK
+282 LKSDGNDFLTGADK
-297 SAFTANPYRFA
+297 SAFAANPYRFA

-315 NVSSDPADNKYRTY
+315 NVSSDPAANKYRTY
-329 WGKDINYNTVDAPF
+329 WGKDINYTDEAPF
-343 ASEPTVGDANLTLTK
+343 ATDPTVGDGDLTLGKGAT
-358 DASTYCYE
+358 TYCYE
-366 NTFDVAHQDVRNTTC
+366 NTFDVAHQDVRNTTT

-388 TPDSYTGTGGTFYT
+388 TPDSYTGGTTFYT

-411 SLASAKTKVGNQF
+411 SLANAKTKVGNQF
-424 LAENTESSLKTKY
+424 LAEKTESFLKTTY
-437 FSTISE
+437 FPTVTE

-449 SDVEFSDKAG
+449 SDVDFSDNAG
-459 AVTFNKLVLTFT
+459 KVTFNKLVLTFT
-471 PSATG
+471 P
-476 GTATNADV
+476 TATSGTPTTADV
-484 TDAAV
+484 TDATV

-518 ELTPWNPSTKTSGL
+518 ELTPWNPSTKTSGV
-532 SYPDHNKDANWLG
+532 SYPTPNDANWLG

-552 NWYDLDITD
+552 NWYDLDITA
-561 VSRLGAATPE
+561 VSRLGAATPD
-571 ELDVKKD
+571 ELDVKND

-598 AKRTQK
+598 AKRKQS

>member
-1 MKKSLLFSAVLAGLM
+1 M
-16 LGSCSSSDDIAG
+16 LGSCSSSDDLNGGG

-46 LPTQGK
+46 LPTQSK

-57 ANDVTADGNADE
+57 ANDVTADGDAKE
-69 YKVNDAALL
+69 YNVKDAALL
-78 LFAGANENDAV
+78 LFAGTNENDAV

-96 DGLKKTDISANA
+96 DGLKKTDIDANV
-108 QISTQLTKVQEVSS
+108 QISTQLTKVQEISS
-122 VSATGNI
+122 ISAPGKI
-129 YAFVLVNKGSNIIVV
+129 YAFVLVNKGANINVGI
-144 DTDHTITVNG
+144 DHTITVNG
-154 TAFDG
+154 TAFNG
-159 KFSDFSQLQ
+159 KFSDFSQLK
-168 VNDAFAKDNLM
+168 VDGAFAKDNLM

-202 VTRSIFKTEAE
+202 VTTSIFKTEAE

-233 GMTGTGTSTET
+233 GMTGSGTSTET
-244 LSADGA
+244 LSADGTA
-250 TAKNFK
+250 AKNFK

-272 LVRQYDNSWN
+272 LVRQYDNTWN
-282 SLTSDGSDFLTGADK
+282 NLTSDGLDFLTGADK
-297 SAFTANPYRFA
+297 SAFAANPYRFA

-315 NVSSDPADNKYRTY
+315 NVSSNPAANKYRTY
-329 WGKDINYNTVDAPF
+329 WGKDINYTNDAPF
-343 ASEPTVGDANLTLTK
+343 ASDATVGDADLTLGK
-358 DASTYCYE
+358 DATTYCYE
-366 NTFDVAHQDVRNTTC
+366 NTFDVAHQKVYNTTT

-388 TPDSYTGTGGTFYT
+388 TPDPSTGGTFYT

-411 SLASAKTKVGNQF
+411 SLANAKTKVGNQF
-424 LAENTESSLKTKY
+424 LAENTESFLKTTY
-437 FSTISE
+437 FPSVTE

-449 SDVEFSDKAG
+449 SDVDFSDNAG
-459 AVTFNKLVLTFT
+459 KVTFNKLVLTFT
-471 PSATG
+471 PTAG
-476 GTATNADV
+476 GTATTADV

-489 LTALANNIKVVEYKG
+489 LTALANNIKVVEYKD

-518 ELTPWNPSTKTSGL
+518 ELTPWNPSTKTSGI
-532 SYPDHNKDANWLG
+532 SYPTPDEANWLG

-552 NWYDLDITD
+552 NWYDLDITG

-571 ELDVKKD
+571 ELDVKND

>member
-16 LGSCSSSDDIAG
+16 LGSCSSSDDIVG

-57 ANDVTADGNADE
+57 ANDVTADGVADE

-96 DGLKKTDISANA
+96 DGLKKTNISANV
-108 QISTQLTKVQEVSS
+108 QISTQLTKVQEISS

-129 YAFVLVNKGSNIIVV
+129 YAFVLVNKGSNIVV
-144 DTDHTITVNG
+144 GTDHTITVNG
-154 TAFDG
+154 TPFTG
-159 KFSDFSQLQ
+159 NFSAFSQLKVDGAF
-168 VNDAFAKDNLM
+168 VNDNLM

-191 AAFDDATVLAD
+191 TAFDNATVLTD
-202 VTRSIFKTEAE
+202 VTTSIFKTEAE

-297 SAFTANPYRFA
+297 SAFDANPYRFA

-315 NVSSDPADNKYRTY
+315 KVSSDPAANKYRTY
-329 WGKDINYNTVDAPF
+329 WGKDINYDTNAPF
-343 ASEPTVGDANLTLTK
+343 ASDPTVGDANLTLGNNAT
-358 DASTYCYE
+358 TYCYE
-366 NTFDVAHQDVRNTTC
+366 NTFDVDHQNVCNTTT

-388 TPDSYTGTGGTFYT
+388 TPDSYTGTGGTFYI

-411 SLASAKTKVGNQF
+411 SLANAKTKVGNQF
-424 LAENTESSLKTKY
+424 LAEKTESSLKSTY
-437 FSTISE
+437 FPSVTE

-449 SDVEFSDKAG
+449 SDVEFSDEAG
-459 AVTFNKLVLTFT
+459 AVRFTKLVLTFT
-471 PSATG
+471 PNAG
-476 GTATNADV
+476 GTATTKDV

-489 LTALANNIKVVEYKG
+489 LEALANNIKVVEYKG

-518 ELTPWNPSTKTSGL
+518 ELTPWNPSTKTSGI
-532 SYPDHNKDANWLG
+532 SYPTSNEANWLG

-552 NWYDLDITD
+552 NWYDLEITD

>member
-1 MKKSLLFSAVLAGLM
+1 M
-16 LGSCSSSDDIAG
+16 LGSCSSSDDLNGGG

-57 ANDVTADGNADE
+57 ANDVTADGDVKE
-69 YKVNDAALL
+69 YNVKDAALL
-78 LFAGANENDAV
+78 LFAGENENDAV

-96 DGLKKTDISANA
+96 DGLKKDISANA
-108 QISTQLTKVQEVSS
+108 QISTQLTKVQEISS
-122 VSATGNI
+122 ISAPGKI
-129 YAFVLVNKGSNIIVV
+129 YAFVLVNKGANINVGI
-144 DTDHTITVNG
+144 DHTITVNG
-154 TAFDG
+154 TAFNG
-159 KFSDFSQLQ
+159 KFSDFSQLK
-168 VNDAFAKDNLM
+168 VDGAFAKDNLM

-202 VTRSIFKTEAE
+202 VTTSIFKTEAE

-233 GMTGTGTSTET
+233 GMTGSGTSTET
-244 LSADGA
+244 LSADGTA
-250 TAKNFK
+250 AKNFK

-272 LVRQYDNSWN
+272 LVRQYDNTWN
-282 SLTSDGSDFLTGADK
+282 NLTSDGHDFLTGADK
-297 SAFTANPYRFA
+297 SAFAANPYRFA

-315 NVSSDPADNKYRTY
+315 NVSSNPAANKYRTY
-329 WGKDINYNTVDAPF
+329 WGKDINYTNDAPF
-343 ASEPTVGDANLTLTK
+343 ASDATVGDADLTLGK
-358 DASTYCYE
+358 DATTYCYE
-366 NTFDVAHQDVRNTTC
+366 NTFDVAHQKVYNTTT

-388 TPDSYTGTGGTFYT
+388 TPESYTGGTFYT

-411 SLASAKTKVGNQF
+411 SLANAKIKVGNQF
-424 LAENTESSLKTKY
+424 LAENTESFLKTTY
-437 FSTISE
+437 FPTVTE
-443 AGKITV
+443 AGKISV
-449 SDVEFSDKAG
+449 SDVAFSDEAG
-459 AVTFNKLVLTFT
+459 AVTFTKLVLTFT
-471 PSATG
+471 PDATG
-476 GTATNADV
+476 GTTSTANV

-518 ELTPWNPSTKTSGL
+518 ELTPWNPSTKTSGI
-532 SYPDHNKDANWLG
+532 SYPTPNEANWLG

-571 ELDVKKD
+571 ELDVKND

>member
-28 NNTGF
+28 SNTGF

-57 ANDVTADGNADE
+57 ANDVTADGVAEE

-96 DGLKKTDISANA
+96 DGLKKNNIENNV
-108 QISTQLTKVQEVSS
+108 QISTQLTKVQEISS
-122 VSATGNI
+122 ISASGNI
-129 YAFVLVNKGSNIIVV
+129 YAFVLVNKGSNINVG
-144 DTDHTITVNG
+144 TDHTITVNSIPFTG
-154 TAFDG
+154 NFSAFSKLKVKG
-159 KFSDFSQLQ
+159 DF
-168 VNDAFAKDNLM
+168 VKDNLM

-202 VTRSIFKTEAE
+202 VTTSIFKTEAE

-233 GMTGTGTSTET
+233 GMTGSGTSTET

-250 TAKNFK
+250 TAKNFE
-256 YTLEGWNLAN
+256 YTLVGWNLAN

-272 LVRQYDNSWN
+272 LVRQYDNAWN
-282 SLTSDGSDFLTGADK
+282 NLTSNGADFLSGADK
-297 SAFTANPYRFA
+297 SAFDANPYRFA

-315 NVSSDPADNKYRTY
+315 NVSSDPAANKYRTY
-329 WGKDINYNTVDAPF
+329 WGKDINYDTDAPF
-343 ASEPTVGDANLTLTK
+343 ASDPTVGDANLTLGKNAT
-358 DASTYCYE
+358 TYCYE
-366 NTFDVAHQDVRNTTC
+366 NTFDVDHQNVCNTTT

-388 TPDSYTGTGGTFYT
+388 TPDSYTGGTTFYT

-411 SLASAKTKVGNQF
+411 SLENAKTKVGNQF

-437 FSTISE
+437 FSTVSE
-443 AGKITV
+443 DGKITV
-449 SDVEFSDKAG
+449 SDVDFSDNAG

-471 PSATG
+471 PTAG
-476 GTATNADV
+476 GTATTKDV

-489 LTALANNIKVVEYKG
+489 LTSLANNIKVVEYKG

-518 ELTPWNPSTKTSGL
+518 ELTPWNPSTKTSGI
-532 SYPDHNKDANWLG
+532 SYPTPSEANWLG

-552 NWYDLDITD
+552 NWYDLDITG
-561 VSRLGAATPE
+561 VSRLGAATPD

>member
-1 MKKSLLFSAVLAGLM
+1 MKKTLLFSVALAGLM
-16 LGSCSSSDDIAG
+16 LGSCSSSDDLNGGG

-57 ANDVTADGNADE
+57 ANDVTADGDVKE
-69 YKVNDAALL
+69 YNVKDAALL

-96 DGLKKTDISANA
+96 DGLKKDISANA
-108 QISTQLTKVQEVSS
+108 QISTQLTKVQEISS
-122 VSATGNI
+122 ISAPGKI
-129 YAFVLVNKGSNIIVV
+129 YAFVLVNKGANINVGI
-144 DTDHTITVNG
+144 DHTITVNG
-154 TAFDG
+154 TAFNG
-159 KFSDFSQLQ
+159 KFSDFSQLK
-168 VNDAFAKDNLM
+168 VDGAFAKDNLM

-202 VTRSIFKTEAE
+202 VTTSIFKTEAE

-233 GMTGTGTSTET
+233 GMTGSGTSTET
-244 LSADGA
+244 LSADGTA
-250 TAKNFK
+250 AKNFK

-272 LVRQYDNSWN
+272 LVRQYDNTWN
-282 SLTSDGSDFLTGADK
+282 NLTSDGHDFLTGADK
-297 SAFTANPYRFA
+297 SAFAANPYRFA

-315 NVSSDPADNKYRTY
+315 NVSSNPAANKYRTY
-329 WGKDINYNTVDAPF
+329 WGKDINYTNDAPF
-343 ASEPTVGDANLTLTK
+343 ASDATVGDADLTLGK
-358 DASTYCYE
+358 DATTYCYE
-366 NTFDVAHQDVRNTTC
+366 NTFDVAHQKVYNTTT

-388 TPDSYTGTGGTFYT
+388 TPESYTGGTFYT

-411 SLASAKTKVGNQF
+411 SLANAKIKVGNQF
-424 LAENTESSLKTKY
+424 LAENTESFLKTTY
-437 FSTISE
+437 FHTVTE

-449 SDVEFSDKAG
+449 SDVDFSDNAG
-459 AVTFNKLVLTFT
+459 KVTFNKLVLTFT
-471 PSATG
+471 PTAG
-476 GTATNADV
+476 GTATTADV

-518 ELTPWNPSTKTSGL
+518 ELTPWNPSTKTSGI
-532 SYPDHNKDANWLG
+532 SYPTPNEANWLG

-571 ELDVKKD
+571 ELDVKND

>member
-1 MKKSLLFSAVLAGLM
+1 MKKTLLFSVALAGLM
-16 LGSCSSSDDIAG
+16 LGSCSSSDDLNGGG

-46 LPTQGK
+46 LPTQSK

-57 ANDVTADGNADE
+57 ANDVTADGDVKE
-69 YKVNDAALL
+69 YNVKDAALL

-96 DGLKKTDISANA
+96 DGLKKTDIDANV
-108 QISTQLTKVQEVSS
+108 QISTQLTKVQEISS
-122 VSATGNI
+122 ISAPGKI
-129 YAFVLVNKGSNIIVV
+129 YAFVLVNKGANINVGI
-144 DTDHTITVNG
+144 DHTITVNG
-154 TAFDG
+154 TAFNG
-159 KFSDFSQLQ
+159 KFSDFSQLK
-168 VNDAFAKDNLM
+168 VDGAFAKDNLM
-179 MTNVPVVTKPGT
+179 MTNVPVVTKPGK
-191 AAFDDATVLAD
+191 APFDDATVLAD
-202 VTRSIFKTEAE
+202 VTKSIFKTEAE

-233 GMTGTGTSTET
+233 GMTGSGTSTET
-244 LSADGA
+244 LSADGTA
-250 TAKNFK
+250 AKNFK

-272 LVRQYDNSWN
+272 LVRQYDNTWN
-282 SLTSDGSDFLTGADK
+282 NLTSDGLDFLTGADK
-297 SAFTANPYRFA
+297 SAFAANPYRFA

-315 NVSSDPADNKYRTY
+315 NVSSNPAANKYRTY
-329 WGKDINYNTVDAPF
+329 WGKDINYTNDAPF
-343 ASEPTVGDANLTLTK
+343 ASDATVGDADLTLGK
-358 DASTYCYE
+358 DATTYCYE
-366 NTFDVAHQDVRNTTC
+366 NTFDVAHQKVYNTTT

-388 TPDSYTGTGGTFYT
+388 TPDSYTGGTFYT

-411 SLASAKTKVGNQF
+411 SLANAKTKVGNQF
-424 LAENTESSLKTKY
+424 LAENTESFLKTTY
-437 FSTISE
+437 FPTVTE
-443 AGKITV
+443 AGKISV
-449 SDVEFSDKAG
+449 SNVEFSDEAG
-459 AVTFNKLVLTFT
+459 AVTFTKLVLTFT
-471 PSATG
+471 PTAGGAAT
-476 GTATNADV
+476 TYDV

-518 ELTPWNPSTKTSGL
+518 ELTPWNPSTKTSGI
-532 SYPDHNKDANWLG
+532 SYPTSDEANWLG

-552 NWYDLDITD
+552 NWYDLDITG

-571 ELDVKKD
+571 ELDVKND

>member
-1 MKKSLLFSAVLAGLM
+1 M
-16 LGSCSSSDDIAG
+16 LGSCSSSDDLNGGG

-57 ANDVTADGNADE
+57 ANDVTADGDAEE
-69 YKVNDAALL
+69 YNVKDAALL

-96 DGLKKTDISANA
+96 DGLKKDISANA
-108 QISTQLTKVQEVSS
+108 QISTQLTKVQEISS

-129 YAFVLVNKGSNIIVV
+129 YAFVLVNKGSNIVV
-144 DTDHTITVNG
+144 GTDHSITVNG
-154 TAFDG
+154 SAFNG
-159 KFSDFSQLQ
+159 KFSDFSQLK
-168 VNDAFAKDNLM
+168 VDGAFAKDNLM
-179 MTNVPVVTKPGT
+179 MTNVPVVTKPGS

-218 AADVFVERVA
+218 AADIFVERVA

-233 GMTGTGTSTET
+233 GQTGSGISTET
-244 LSADGA
+244 LSADG
-250 TAKNFK
+250 TDAKNFK

-272 LVRQYDNSWN
+272 LVRQYDNAWN
-282 SLTSDGSDFLTGADK
+282 NLTSDGLDFLTGADK
-297 SAFTANPYRFA
+297 SAFAANPYRFA

-315 NVSSDPADNKYRTY
+315 NVSSNPAANKYRTY
-329 WGKDINYNTVDAPF
+329 WGKDINYDTDAPF
-343 ASEPTVGDANLTLTK
+343 ALDPTVGDADLILRK
-358 DASTYCYE
+358 DATTYCYE
-366 NTFDVAHQDVRNTTC
+366 NTFDVAHQNVRNTTT

-388 TPDSYTGTGGTFYT
+388 TPDSYTGGTFYT

-411 SLASAKTKVGNQF
+411 SLANAKTKVGNQF
-424 LAENTESSLKTKY
+424 LAENTESFLMTTY
-437 FSTISE
+437 FPTVTE

-449 SDVEFSDKAG
+449 SDVDFSDKAG
-459 AVTFNKLVLTFT
+459 KVTFNKLVLTFT
-471 PSATG
+471 PDAIG

-489 LTALANNIKVVEYKG
+489 LTALANNIKVVEYKD

-518 ELTPWNPSTKTSGL
+518 ELAPWNPSTKTTGV
-532 SYPDHNKDANWLG
+532 SYPAPNEANWLG

-552 NWYDLDITD
+552 NWYDLDITG
-561 VSRLGAATPE
+561 VSRLGAATPD
-571 ELDVKKD
+571 ELDVKND

-598 AKRTQK
+598 AKRTQST
-604 AILGQ
+604 ILGK